1 MREINFRESA
11 SIEWPTQIVRIE
23 EGDEEEVDFI
33 LETVKLKSR
42 MLFTLNELIYMYI
55 IIFYTIV

>member
-42 MLFTLNELIYMYI
+42 MLFTLYELIYMYI